1 MARRNDVSSQN
12 PFDSDDEEAKQPRS
26 SASRAKK
33 YSNPFDDDGHGIS
46 GSSPAKMTK
55 TSLEKN
61 YTNPFDDGHG
71 VSASSPAKKPVAKA
85 VRFNSSKTRVE
96 IPEVQTRNPFSG
108 GEEEAEP
115 ASRNKNNPRDSKLR
129 FNENTDHS
137 YEGLSENKGENF
149 ISHVKQRA
157 VSVGESAVR
166 TAGKVKETGAHQARK
181 IRIRKSGGS
190 SSTDTGKEIPNS
202 SFSSFDSPVNVIPN
216 SSSQDRKELLS
227 GFEENVTSSA
237 SSSSLVRKNYKND
250 YKNDF
255 RDNGGFENQSVQE
268 LESYAVY
275 KSEET
280 TTTVNNCLKLAEN
293 IKDDATK
300 TLITLHQQGEQIT
313 RTHNVA
319 TELDYNLKAGEK
331 LLGNLGGIFSRKWKP
346 ERSRAITGPVLT
358 RDDSFKRRGKHMEQR
373 AALGL
378 VKSPKGRSSSR
389 TYPLV
394 ADTPQAHIEVQK
406 AKQDDALLDLSN
418 VLDQLKEMAVDM
430 GSEIERQNH
439 ALDPLADD
447 VTELSFRVKGANAR
461 GRRLLG
467 K

>member
-1 MARRNDVSSQN
+1 MARRNGIGSHN
-12 PFDSDDEEAKQPRS
+12 PFDSDDEEANRHRTS
-26 SASRAKK
+26 TSREKK
-33 YSNPFDDDGHGIS
+33 YSNPFDEDGHGVS
-46 GSSPAKMTK
+46 GSSPAKTTS
-55 TSLEKN
+55 TSLEKK
-61 YTNPFDDGHG
+61 YTNPFDDGRG
-71 VSASSPAKKPVAKA
+71 VSGSSPAKKPVAKH
-85 VRFNSSKTRVE
+85 VQFQSSRRRVE
-96 IPEVQTRNPFSG
+96 IPDVQTRNPFSG
-108 GEEEAEP
+108 GEEEDEP
-115 ASRNKNNPRDSKLR
+115 AAGKNNNPRDSKSRL
-129 FNENTDHS
+129 NEDTGHS
-137 YEGLSENKGENF
+137 YEGLSANKGENF
-149 ISHVKQRA
+149 ISNVKQRA
-157 VSVGESAVR
+157 ASVGESAVR
-166 TAGKVKETGAHQARK
+166 TAEKVKVTGAHQARK

-190 SSTDTGKEIPNS
+190 SSRNSGKEIPNS
-202 SFSSFDSPVNVIPN
+202 SSSSFDNSNNVLPN
-216 SSSQDRKELLS
+216 SSSQERKELLS
-227 GFEENVTSSA
+227 GFEVKDTSS
-237 SSSSLVRKNYKND
+237 SSSSLMRKS

-255 RDNGGFENQSVQE
+255 RDSGGFDNQSVQE

-293 IKDDATK
+293 IKEDATK

-319 TELDYNLKAGEK
+319 ADIDYNLKAGEK

-346 ERSRAITGPVLT
+346 ERTRAITGPVLT

-394 ADTPQAHIEVQK
+394 ADTPQVRIEVEK
-406 AKQDDALLDLSN
+406 TKQDDALLDLSN

-447 VTELSFRVKGANAR
+447 VTELGYRVKGANAR